1 MCPSGGGA
9 RAPSPPCLAPQ
20 CAPFDTTRVFSETNL
35 VMQACR
41 WCSSS
46 AGVVASSLGKAARAR
61 AIFNNHGSKNSLRN
75 PSSDRLSCSSSP
87 DYQHVHQRRC
97 LRKLSS
103 TADRCRGDDGIG
115 GGPLAGLT
123 VLDCGNF
130 LAGPI
135 VSLHL
140 SAMGADVIK
149 IEKPQ
154 NGDDGR
160 AVGPFARDGS
170 SSYHLSTNRG
180 KRSIA
185 IDTRT
190 DAGRKVFLDLAA
202 KADIL

>member
-1 MCPSGGGA
+1 
-9 RAPSPPCLAPQ
+9 
-20 CAPFDTTRVFSETNL
+20 
-35 VMQACR
+35 MQACR
-41 WCSSS
+41 CSRS
-46 AGVVASSLGKAARAR
+46 AGAVALPGTVARGYSST
-61 AIFNNHGSKNSLRN
+61 N
-75 PSSDRLSCSSSP
+75 
-87 DYQHVHQRRC
+87 YQHLSNQRRRC
-97 LRKLSS
+97 LRALSS
-103 TADRCRGDDGIG
+103 AADCGGSG

-160 AVGPFARDGS
+160 AVGPFADDGS
-170 SSYHLSTNRG
+170 SSYHLATNRG

-190 DAGRKVFLDLAA
+190 DAGRELFLDLAA

>member
-1 MCPSGGGA
+1 M
-9 RAPSPPCLAPQ
+9 
-20 CAPFDTTRVFSETNL
+20 
-35 VMQACR
+35 
-41 WCSSS
+41 
-46 AGVVASSLGKAARAR
+46 
-61 AIFNNHGSKNSLRN
+61 
-75 PSSDRLSCSSSP
+75 
-87 DYQHVHQRRC
+87 
-97 LRKLSS
+97 
-103 TADRCRGDDGIG
+103 
-115 GGPLAGLT
+115 T

-149 IEKPQ
+149 IEKPT

-190 DAGRKVFLDLAA
+190 DAGRKVFLDLAS